1 MRIIGLDVGTKTIGI
16 AVSDPFGW
24 TAQGIT
30 TLMRKSMTDDI
41 AALRKLTAE
50 YEAEQIL
57 IGLPLNMNGTRGPSA
72 ENAERLGSEL
82 EKSLGLP
89 VLYQDERLSTA
100 AMQKVLISGDVS
112 RGKRKQVID
121 KLAAVYILQGYL
133 DKQRLNQDK

>member
-1 MRIIGLDVGTKTIGI
+1 MRVMGLDVGTKTIGV

-30 TLMRKSMTDDI
+30 TVMRKSMSDDL
-41 AALRKLTAE
+41 AALRKLISE
-50 YEAEQIL
+50 NEVEQIL
-57 IGLPLNMNGTRGPSA
+57 LGLPLNMNGTKGPSA

-82 EKSLGLP
+82 EEAFGLP

-133 DKQRLNQDK
+133 DRQRLNQDK

>member
-1 MRIIGLDVGTKTIGI
+1 MRVMGLDVGTKTIGV

-24 TAQGIT
+24 TVQGIT
-30 TLMRKSMTDDI
+30 TVMRKSMSDDL
-41 AALRKLTAE
+41 AALRKLISE
-50 YEAEQIL
+50 NEVEQIL
-57 IGLPLNMNGTRGPSA
+57 LGLPLNMNGTKGPSA

-82 EKSLGLP
+82 EEAFGLP

-133 DKQRLNQDK
+133 DRQRLNQDK